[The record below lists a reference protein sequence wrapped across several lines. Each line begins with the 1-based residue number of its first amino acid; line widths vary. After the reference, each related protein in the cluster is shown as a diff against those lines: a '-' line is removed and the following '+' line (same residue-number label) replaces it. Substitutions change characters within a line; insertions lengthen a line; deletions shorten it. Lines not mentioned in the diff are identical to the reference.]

1 MMMKLG
7 LGNRFLIPTIALI
20 IAGMSILTGMAYF
33 NSKKF
38 LEKSVSD
45 QIFQVSESSR
55 KITEFWLKELKTNLT
70 VWSQQKT
77 LQWAVQD
84 SYMGK
89 KIRTSVNSHLESMRT
104 ANYESISLA
113 DSKGQIICSS
123 NPDIISK
130 NNVAERKYF
139 QEAIAGKF
147 YLSEVMK
154 SEVSGKPVFVIAISV
169 GENGRKGVLFSIINF
184 QYFSEEL
191 ISPVRVGTTGYACL
205 FQTDGLVIA
214 HPEKSKILNENINS
228 YDFGKKI
235 LAEKEGILSHSSDNE
250 ERITVFKKIESAGW
264 ILAVSVARWELQA
277 PAEKIGSILIILSIS
292 VVLAVCVLIFLIAR
306 SIIRPITRIVQG
318 IEGSVQ
324 QLSLASGQIENI
336 GKQLAAG
343 TSIQASALEES
354 SASLEETS
362 SMTRQN
368 ADNAKKAG
376 LFMQEDADPNFQI
389 MEERVKKMG
398 TAMQATVE
406 AGKKTAEIV
415 SSITSNAFQTNLL
428 ALNAAIEAAH
438 AGEAG
443 SGFAVVADEVR
454 KLARDASVSAKDAA
468 ILIEDTV
475 NRITETW
482 ESGNSVAEIMVK
494 NTEIIQKVR
503 ILVDEICMASEDQAK
518 GIEQVN
524 TAVAEMDRIVQQNAA
539 SAETTVFSSEKMN
552 KQVKQVRVLIDEL
565 TNLVN

>member
-1 MMMKLG
+1 MMKLG